1 VCILLCWPAA
11 VVALVYST
19 QVNRRVQLGDLT
31 GAVRASRLA
40 RTWCGVSVVVFAV
53 VAGAWLLAGGLP

>member
-1 VCILLCWPAA
+1 M
-11 VVALVYST
+11 
-19 QVNRRVQLGDLT
+19 T

-53 VAGAWLLAGGLP
+53 LAAAWFLAGGGLP